1 MSEFKIPKNVS
12 LIISRLNDNG
22 YRADIVGGCVRD
34 IILSKEPDDF
44 DITTSAQPEET
55 ERIFSDF
62 KLLKNGI
69 KHGTVTVIIDKEPYE
84 ITTYRFD
91 GEYTDNRHPDRV
103 TFTSNIDDDLSRRD
117 FTVNAIAYNPKDKI
131 TDLYGG
137 REDIQKR
144 IIRAVGDPVSR
155 FSEDALRI
163 FRAIRFASVLDFKID
178 AGTGKALFEK
188 KESLLGVSAERLYT
202 EWKKLISGKGAYR
215 ILREYSE
222 IVAVVIPELVNLVLL
237 DEGSFD
243 KASGELR
250 ELSLFALSTDLPK
263 DAFVTFSERLKTDS
277 LHKKRGG
284 IILDNLSFPL
294 STYREIY
301 SRLIAVGEYDILF
314 DIIKLKILLGKER
327 EESISILSKMQ
338 REGVAYRIKDL
349 KINGDDLKMLGKRGV
364 EIGLI
369 LNSLLNSVADG
380 EIKNERDE
388 LLGKVKSL

>member
-44 DITTSAQPEET
+44 DITTSAKPEET

-222 IVAVVIPELVNLVLL
+222 IVAVVIPELVNLVLP

>member
-44 DITTSAQPEET
+44 DITTSAKPEET

-222 IVAVVIPELVNLVLL
+222 IVAVVIPELVNLVLP

-388 LLGKVKSL
+388 LLGKAKSL

>member
-44 DITTSAQPEET
+44 DITTSAKPEET

-222 IVAVVIPELVNLVLL
+222 IVAVVIPELVNLVLP

-250 ELSLFALSTDLPK
+250 ELSLLALSTDLPK

>member
-44 DITTSAQPEET
+44 DITTSAKPEET

-222 IVAVVIPELVNLVLL
+222 IVAVVIPELVNLVLP
-237 DEGSFD
+237 DESSFD

-250 ELSLFALSTDLPK
+250 ELSLFALSTDSPK
-263 DAFVTFSERLKTDS
+263 GAFVTFSERLKTDS

-388 LLGKVKSL
+388 LLGKAKSL

>member
-44 DITTSAQPEET
+44 DITTSAKPEET

-222 IVAVVIPELVNLVLL
+222 IVAVVIPELVNLVLP
-237 DEGSFD
+237 DESSFD

>member
-34 IILSKEPDDF
+34 ILLSKEPDDF
-44 DITTSAQPEET
+44 DITTSAKPEET

-163 FRAIRFASVLDFKID
+163 FRAIRFASVLDFEID

-222 IVAVVIPELVNLVLL
+222 IVAVVIPELVNLVLP
-237 DEGSFD
+237 DESSFD
-243 KASGELR
+243 KACGELR

-388 LLGKVKSL
+388 LLGKAKSL

>member
-1 MSEFKIPKNVS
+1 M
-12 LIISRLNDNG
+12 
-22 YRADIVGGCVRD
+22 
-34 IILSKEPDDF
+34 
-44 DITTSAQPEET
+44 
-55 ERIFSDF
+55 
-62 KLLKNGI
+62 
-69 KHGTVTVIIDKEPYE
+69 
-84 ITTYRFD
+84 
-91 GEYTDNRHPDRV
+91 
-103 TFTSNIDDDLSRRD
+103 
-117 FTVNAIAYNPKDKI
+117 
-131 TDLYGG
+131 
-137 REDIQKR
+137 
-144 IIRAVGDPVSR
+144 SR

-222 IVAVVIPELVNLVLL
+222 IVAVVIPELVNLVLP

-388 LLGKVKSL
+388 LLGKAKSL

>member
-44 DITTSAQPEET
+44 DITTSAKPEET

-222 IVAVVIPELVNLVLL
+222 IVAVVIPELVNLVLP

-338 REGVAYRIKDL
+338 SEGVAYRIKDL

-388 LLGKVKSL
+388 LLGKAKSL